1 MPLPNAKMKINK
13 EGVIFESNVDASQ
26 YLITELARAALRDSA
41 KLIRKRVI
49 EKLKGLPGMKR
60 NKRLYQS
67 SQYWVRRKET
77 DLQIGFKHN
86 TWYGVL
92 QELGDRGQPKRDIL
106 RSTVME
112 NIDELQRIQAQYLSA
127 LNDTNPSD
135 PGDDEYQSG
144 EGDE

>member
-1 MPLPNAKMKINK
+1 MALPNAKMKIDK
-13 EGVIFESNVDASQ
+13 HGIRFESNVDATK
-26 YLITELARAALRDSA
+26 YLLTELTRAALRDTA
-41 KLIRKRVI
+41 KLLRKRIV
-49 EKLKGLPGMKR
+49 EKLKKLPGMKKS
-60 NKRLYQS
+60 KRIYSS
-67 SQYWVRRKET
+67 SQYWVRKKES

-112 NIDELQRIQAQYLSA
+112 NIDEIQQIQAQYLSA
-127 LNDTNPSD
+127 LNDPQPDD
-135 PGDDEYQSG
+135 PGDEEYKSP

>member
-1 MPLPNAKMKINK
+1 MPLPNAKTKINK
-13 EGVIFESNVDASQ
+13 EGVTFESNVDASQ

-49 EKLKGLPGMKR
+49 EKLKELPGMKR
-60 NKRLYQS
+60 NRRLYQS

-112 NIDELQRIQAQYLSA
+112 NIDELQRIQAQYLSV
-127 LNDTNPSD
+127 LNDKNPSD
-135 PGDDEYQSG
+135 PGDDEYMSG
-144 EGDE
+144 EGEE